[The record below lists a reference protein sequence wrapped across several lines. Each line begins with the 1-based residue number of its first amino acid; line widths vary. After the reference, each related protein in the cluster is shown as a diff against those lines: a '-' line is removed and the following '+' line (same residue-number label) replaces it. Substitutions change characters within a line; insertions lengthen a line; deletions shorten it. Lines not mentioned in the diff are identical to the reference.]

1 MATETATADKTTTDQ
16 LNSLLRGEI
25 SAVETYTQA
34 SRKIEGERA
43 GDAALLRQ
51 IEQEHGRNAQ
61 FRREAVKRLGG
72 EADNAS
78 GVWGVWAKA
87 VEAIATLLGD
97 AATLKAL
104 KEGEEHG
111 LRDYKDALE
120 KLDGTARELVE
131 RLLIPAQMRHI
142 ALLDELIDA
151 GGSGTGML
159 TRPAAV

>member
-1 MATETATADKTTTDQ
+1 MATETVTADKAIDQ
-16 LNSLLRGEI
+16 LNSMLRGEI

-43 GDAALLRQ
+43 GDASLLRE

-61 FRREAVKRLGG
+61 LIREEVKRLGG

-78 GVWGVWAKA
+78 GAWGVWAKA
-87 VEAIATLLGD
+87 VESIATLLGD

-111 LRDYKDALE
+111 LRDYKDALP
-120 KLDGTARELVE
+120 KLDGASRELVE
-131 RLLIPAQMRHI
+131 RRLIPAQSRHI
-142 ALLDELIDA
+142 TLLDELIAA
-151 GGSGTGML
+151 GGDGTGML
-159 TRPAAV
+159 TRPAEV